1 MNSPRT
7 ILLNEVAANGSSVA
21 MNTANDRHIAVEI
34 CMTAFTGTV
43 KLVGSQADVENPP
56 AFGSAASVSNP
67 WTYVKSIDL
76 IDGSAVNGGT
86 GKTGAATT
94 AVYNLEVN
102 TNIMKWIGAEVS
114 GFAGGTVTVR
124 AVSGDS
130 ERE

>member
-21 MNTANDRHIAVEI
+21 MPTTHDRHIAVEI
-34 CMTAFTGTV
+34 CMTNFTGTV

-67 WTYVKSIDL
+67 WTYVKSVDL

-94 AVYNLEVN
+94 SVFNLEVN
-102 TNIMKWIGAEVS
+102 ANILKWIGAEVS
-114 GFAGGTVTVR
+114 NFAGGTVTVR
-124 AVSGDS
+124 VVSGDS